1 MIINDPRIVVA
12 SLLVC
17 AGAGG
22 FTGWKLRD
30 ADYQRHLKQDAVAL
44 AKIDK
49 ANRSIEQSLV
59 KISAVSRDRLDQK
72 DVLIRTQFK
81 TIVEKV
87 PYYVTNT
94 VQEKAVVAG
103 GGLPLGFVWVHNAAA
118 LGVDPPAPSQA
129 GPQSGDP
136 SGVDLSTLARV
147 AAGNYELYHQCRARL
162 GEWDSFYDALTAKW
176 PSNKETSK

>member
-1 MIINDPRIVVA
+1 MITSDPRIVIA

-17 AGAGG
+17 AGAGC

-30 ADYQRHLKQDAVAL
+30 GDYQRHLKQDAVAA
-44 AKIDK
+44 AKTDK
-49 ANRSIEQSLV
+49 ASRSIEQSLV
-59 KISAVSRDRLDQK
+59 TISSASRQRLDQK
-72 DVLIRTQFK
+72 EVLIRTQFK

-118 LGVDPPAPSQA
+118 LGVNPPAASPS

-162 GEWDSFYDALTAKW
+162 EEWDSFYDQLTAKW
-176 PSNKETSK
+176 PSQKENTQ